1 MDIQQALKR
10 ILAKVDDDVREE
22 QSKKNMSLQ
31 ALHEEIERIIQ
42 YIETGRESVVPT
54 DTGRT
59 YGPDEA
65 TPEASGSSPADES
78 QAPRRRLSARDR
90 YARFQD
96 LVTRMVHDDKFVID
110 ALMTHGAVPFASINH
125 AIVQFAS
132 LLLTNIDLHSLN
144 ARQVIGSLG
153 LKLREWQVEN
163 QGASAQ
169 E

>member
-1 MDIQQALKR
+1 MDIPQALKR
-10 ILAKVDDDVREE
+10 ILAKVDEDVREE

-54 DTGRT
+54 DTGRIF
-59 YGPDEA
+59 GSDEA

-78 QAPRRRLSARDR
+78 QAPRRRLTARDR

-96 LVTRMVHDDKFVID
+96 LVNRMVHDDQIVID
-110 ALMTHGAVPFASINH
+110 ALMTHSAVPFASINH

-153 LKLREWQVEN
+153 LKLRDWQAEN
-163 QGASAQ
+163 QGANAQ